1 MYFRVLK
8 SEFMFYFLSFLLYF
22 IFSAHSWFPRNDHSA
37 AQLMILVCVNILI
50 IETFETHLKKKKKK
64 KCLSVFTVESKT
76 TNLQLYISFYK
87 MFCPVKKF
95 HILLNVNALK
105 PPQYSFITSNS
116 VSFTLLSV
124 DSLIPLE
131 EFDLRPQ

>member
-1 MYFRVLK
+1 MKWLSELYFRVLK
-8 SEFMFYFLSFLLYF
+8 SEFMFYLT
-22 IFSAHSWFPRNDHSA
+22 HSWCPEMFIQ
-37 AQLMILVCVNILI
+37 QLNLWFLCVLTSILLRL
-50 IETFETHLKKKKKK
+50 LKHIWNKKM
-64 KCLSVFTVESKT
+64 CVFTVESKT

-105 PPQYSFITSNS
+105 PPQYSFTSNS

-131 EFDLRPQ
+131 EFDLRPQWLWNVCEK